1 MAAYIIIEL
10 YTIKLMRCHY
20 AMLCVYSIIKI
31 NTENKTLT
39 FKYTNWYKAKTNS
52 YKDILKAMLQLYA
65 TYVICTTKTK
75 VLELWSLIKD
85 NITMANGKCM
95 P

>member
-1 MAAYIIIEL
+1 MAAYIIMEP
-10 YTIKLMRCHY
+10 YTIKCVVTTLLCLLHY
-20 AMLCVYSIIKI
+20 QIYI
-31 NTENKTLT
+31 ENKTLT
-39 FKYTNWYKAKTNS
+39 FKYTNWYTAKTNS